1 MIISTQSNAIS
12 LISPKLSTPVLH
24 GVPPPSSHALNRLSP
39 SLNNSRIRIRIRPRN
54 PSCRAQTRENL
65 TDPSTISE
73 GKVET
78 FAGFEMAKT
87 GLFDL
92 ERHFAFYG
100 AYHSNPVNV
109 AIHTVFVWPI
119 LFTALLLLCFTPP
132 LFGLPRIELSLFGH
146 DLALVLNVGCLLT
159 LVYSTFYVFLDPRAG
174 SLAALLCL
182 ICWVAAS
189 FVASRLGFSLA
200 WKVVLVAQ
208 IVCWTGQFIGHG
220 VFEKRAPALL
230 DNLAQ
235 AFLMAPFFVLLE
247 ALQTFFGYEPYPG
260 FRATVE
266 AKIDAEVSDWK
277 DKQEKLIP

>member
-1 MIISTQSNAIS
+1 
-12 LISPKLSTPVLH
+12 
-24 GVPPPSSHALNRLSP
+24 
-39 SLNNSRIRIRIRPRN
+39 
-54 PSCRAQTRENL
+54 
-65 TDPSTISE
+65 
-73 GKVET
+73 
-78 FAGFEMAKT
+78 MAKA

-100 AYHSNPVNV
+100 AYHGNPVNV
-109 AIHTVFVWPI
+109 AIHMVFVWPI

-132 LFGLPRIELSLFGH
+132 LFGLPRVELSLFGH
-146 DLALVLNVGCLLT
+146 GLALALNVGCVLT
-159 LVYSTFYVFLDPRAG
+159 LVYSAFYVFLDPRAG

-182 ICWVAAS
+182 VCWVAAS

-247 ALQTFFGYEPYPG
+247 ALQTSFGYEPYPG

-277 DKQEKLIP
+277 DKQEKLLT